1 MRFFVLGSSFLVVV
15 VWYGPV
21 WSLGIS
27 VFGSLG
33 TSIFGS
39 LGILQMPRA
48 SHGDV
53 DVAIGFGIV
62 YELFLVWI
70 ILENS
75 AQADAEVG

>member
-1 MRFFVLGSSFLVVV
+1 MLGSLFLVVV

-21 WSLGIS
+21 R
-27 VFGSLG
+27 SLG
-33 TSIFGS
+33 TSVFRS

-53 DVAIGFGIV
+53 DVAIGFGV
-62 YELFLVWI
+62 VDELFLVGVVF
-70 ILENS
+70 EDS